1 MLPCHHGEIDLLK
14 LDDLDLLWN
23 RDLVCMLIEA
33 FLHLYGMHGG
43 VREKELHLDVWKS
56 NFGCLEVNLQC

>member
-23 RDLVCMLIEA
+23 RDLVCMLLETETA
-33 FLHLYGMHGG
+33 F
-43 VREKELHLDVWKS
+43 W
-56 NFGCLEVNLQC
+56 N